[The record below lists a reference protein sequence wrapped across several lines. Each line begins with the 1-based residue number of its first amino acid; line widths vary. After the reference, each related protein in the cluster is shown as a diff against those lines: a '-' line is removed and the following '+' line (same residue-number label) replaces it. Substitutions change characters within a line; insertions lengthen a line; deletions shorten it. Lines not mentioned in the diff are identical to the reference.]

1 MKRKKIIVVI
11 IIIILFLAFIARQFI
26 PLYSLTMMGNWGI
39 SLPAAAFCTEVYE
52 KDSGSSFHG
61 DGIRYHIYN
70 YHSEDAISSMV
81 EWSSEERET
90 LYCDSLSDA
99 GKAWLDEI
107 EVSEELHPDYENCVT
122 WYDSQVDNS
131 EIVIFWD
138 KNEKKLYVIESFI

>member
-1 MKRKKIIVVI
+1 MR
-11 IIIILFLAFIARQFI
+11 
-26 PLYSLTMMGNWGI
+26 GNWGI
-39 SLPAAAFCTEVYE
+39 SLPATAFCTEVYE

-61 DGIRYHIYN
+61 DGIRYHIYS
-70 YHSEDAISSMV
+70 YHSKDAIYSMV

-90 LYCDSLSDA
+90 LYYDSLSDA
-99 GKAWLDEI
+99 GKAWLGEI

-122 WYDSQVDNS
+122 WYDSQEDNS